1 MPKTK
6 KRKLGKA
13 PSREEVAGFRETSDL
28 FRSNL
33 FRLQTAELLREV
45 RPAHGLRALRRRGDA
60 IRALREALLGVPAA
74 ELAYASGKKAPR
86 VSHPELAAL
95 RLHGASVQLAFE
107 APAAIDLV
115 GSYLLR
121 TAARPALNVDLAVQ
135 IPSACLLEKDY
146 LDHRYADKRQLYL
159 AHLGATLVAGGH
171 VRAARFTTLGA
182 AGGDPGWPVLACE
195 LGGGD
200 GMAARRCAGGRCGSS
215 HRSPPTRST
224 RRS

>member
-45 RPAHGLRALRRRGDA
+45 RPAHGEALQPLEGA

-182 AGGDPGWPVLACE
+182 AGGDPGWPVLVCQLE
-195 LGGGD
+195 D
-200 GMAARRCAGGRCGSS
+200 AGGWEVRLIPSLAADAFDAGS
-215 HRSPPTRST
+215 
-224 RRS
+224 

>member
-45 RPAHGLRALRRRGDA
+45 RPAHGEALRPLEGA

-74 ELAYASGKKAPR
+74 ELAYAAGKKAPR

-107 APAAIDLV
+107 GLDFMLLLPAPD
-115 GSYLLR
+115 
-121 TAARPALNVDLAVQ
+121 
-135 IPSACLLEKDY
+135 E
-146 LDHRYADKRQLYL
+146 LDD
-159 AHLGATLVAGGH
+159 
-171 VRAARFTTLGA
+171 
-182 AGGDPGWPVLACE
+182 DPD
-195 LGGGD
+195 GGG
-200 GMAARRCAGGRCGSS
+200 GGSS
-215 HRSPPTRST
+215 EDM
-224 RRS
+224 

>member
-45 RPAHGLRALRRRGDA
+45 RPAHGEALRPLEGA

-115 GSYLLR
+115 GS
-121 TAARPALNVDLAVQ
+121 
-135 IPSACLLEKDY
+135 
-146 LDHRYADKRQLYL
+146 
-159 AHLGATLVAGGH
+159 
-171 VRAARFTTLGA
+171 
-182 AGGDPGWPVLACE
+182 
-195 LGGGD
+195 
-200 GMAARRCAGGRCGSS
+200 
-215 HRSPPTRST
+215 
-224 RRS
+224 